1 MNEKWKQ
8 VLEES
13 RNNYL
18 SIVQA
23 LSKMQ
28 KEFEK
33 IMINSA
39 ENSVSYQQEMGNI
52 LNNWVEM
59 GHALRKNFKEIFDA
73 NLKNTFSSQYS
84 PVNPGC
90 EGGKFLMLTLKTPF
104 LPFL

>member
-33 IMINSA
+33 
-39 ENSVSYQQEMGNI
+39 
-52 LNNWVEM
+52 
-59 GHALRKNFKEIFDA
+59 
-73 NLKNTFSSQYS
+73 
-84 PVNPGC
+84 
-90 EGGKFLMLTLKTPF
+90 
-104 LPFL
+104 